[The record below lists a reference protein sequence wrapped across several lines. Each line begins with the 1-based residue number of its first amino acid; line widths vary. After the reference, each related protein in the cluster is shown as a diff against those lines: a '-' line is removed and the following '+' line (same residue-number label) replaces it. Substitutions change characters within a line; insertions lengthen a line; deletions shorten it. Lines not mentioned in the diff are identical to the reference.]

1 MNTYTLF
8 FKFACINPA
17 DGFQTLATNGLRP
30 RIFSSDLLLV
40 SQELFSNGYKKVN
53 GIDVFS
59 NLRNFV
65 AKYLFKDS

>member
-1 MNTYTLF
+1 MHILY

-17 DGFQTLATNGLRP
+17 DGFRTLATNGLKP

-40 SQELFSNGYKKVN
+40 SQELFSNGYKKVS

-65 AKYLFKDS
+65 AKHLFKDS